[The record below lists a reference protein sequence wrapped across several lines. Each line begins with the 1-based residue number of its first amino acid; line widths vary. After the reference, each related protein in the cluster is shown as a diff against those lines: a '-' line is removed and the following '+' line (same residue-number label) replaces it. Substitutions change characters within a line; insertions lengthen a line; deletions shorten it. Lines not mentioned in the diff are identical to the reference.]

1 VIFRY
6 LILHADLF
14 KDFQQHVSEHQSND
28 DNTNKIDGLLMIKF
42 PRLVCVL
49 VHTRKITVREDDSG
63 EPIAM
68 TAELH
73 IYGSVTPPELV
84 FACRYRHPY
93 IFCDESSDESE
104 YSGNDDSRYG
114 DDTSSYSETVT
125 ECDIDIN
132 LLVLHKNA
140 SFKMDGQD
148 QFVYPSVGVWF
159 EAYGRTLDLRLL
171 AKSNTFLQETLA
183 GTAWLLNEGRT
194 SCERCEGEP
203 AMHETTR
210 VLSSSEMIQPVVKTV

>member
-49 VHTRKITVREDDSG
+49 VHNRKITVREDDSG

-104 YSGNDDSRYG
+104 CSGDDDSQNG

-140 SFKMDGQD
+140 GFNMDGQD
-148 QFVYPSVGVWF
+148 QYVYPSVGVCF
-159 EAYGRTLDLRLL
+159 ETYGRTLDLRLL
-171 AKSNTFLQETLA
+171 AQSDTLQDTLA
-183 GTAWLLNEGRT
+183 GTVWLLNDGRT
-194 SCERCEGEP
+194 SCEGCEEEFTMQGR
-203 AMHETTR
+203 TR
-210 VLSSSEMIQPVVKTV
+210 VLCSSDLIQPVVKTV